1 MPPIP
6 SSCSCGPFQQC
17 CTMPCWAVGSGNT
30 ATVSSSATDSL
41 WSWSSHLTVCLL
53 DNTDPLAKVLVD
65 LPKNDAKHGCGCCV
79 RPAFGGQDNKLLEKS
94 NLLVQAQAM
103 DLRTGLSPWSAWEPP
118 SPVLDPTVVLQTTKI
133 KYQRQIAELKDLS
146 GVLAYHIIELN
157 TILKAKETEL
167 EVQRTRLASLQGQV
181 SELEGQHQ
189 QLRGQMKGLGWGN
202 SAVKLEYDALRD
214 CYRCRECELRR
225 EVERSQELTE
235 SLVRKKAKAAEYK
248 NYQNERFKRAK
259 HDELSRQLKK
269 VTNETISIDIGPEE
283 VKPAKG
289 KGPSQDFTKLEDC
302 EKPGKRPFSY
312 RLKRG
317 NSVSSRLESSYGY
330 VPACLV
336 ACLPSFISDI
346 QEAHLSEVNAV
357 KFCPS
362 STMLAT
368 GGTDKLIKLWNVVGG
383 RLESVRTLEGANGSI
398 TSIEFDPM
406 GCQILAASYN
416 KAVQLWK
423 IEDCKSR
430 ETLTGHTDKVTAA
443 KFRSTR
449 YQAVRGSRDRT
460 VKEWDLGKGACCRT
474 IDVCSYCNDVVCWE
488 NIIVSG
494 HHDKKI
500 RFWDSRGPRCTEV
513 IPVEGKVTS
522 LHISQDQ
529 MHLLS
534 CSRDNTLKVIDL
546 KMNNVRQVFSAD
558 GFKCGSDWT
567 KAIFSPD
574 KSYILAGSSDGTLYV
589 WSMENGKLVTSLPG
603 LHGASVNAVAWSPS
617 GQHVVSVD
625 QGKKVVL
632 WK

>member
-1 MPPIP
+1 MTGI
-6 SSCSCGPFQQC
+6 F
-17 CTMPCWAVGSGNT
+17 
-30 ATVSSSATDSL
+30 L
-41 WSWSSHLTVCLL
+41 
-53 DNTDPLAKVLVD
+53 
-65 LPKNDAKHGCGCCV
+65 
-79 RPAFGGQDNKLLEKS
+79 
-94 NLLVQAQAM
+94 NLCFAC
-103 DLRTGLSPWSAWEPP
+103 RSPWEPP

-189 QLRGQMKGLGWGN
+189 QLRGQMKGLGRGN

-259 HDELSRQLKK
+259 HDELFRQLKK

-317 NSVSSRLESSYGY
+317 NSVSSRLESSYCY
-330 VPACLV
+330 VPACVV

-449 YQAVRGSRDRT
+449 YQAVTGSRDRT
-460 VKEWDLGKGACCRT
+460 VKEWDLGKGAYR
-474 IDVCSYCNDVVCWE
+474 DAQE
-488 NIIVSG
+488 AG
-494 HHDKKI
+494 M
-500 RFWDSRGPRCTEV
+500 
-513 IPVEGKVTS
+513 S
-522 LHISQDQ
+522 LA
-529 MHLLS
+529 
-534 CSRDNTLKVIDL
+534 DL
-546 KMNNVRQVFSAD
+546 
-558 GFKCGSDWT
+558 
-567 KAIFSPD
+567 
-574 KSYILAGSSDGTLYV
+574 
-589 WSMENGKLVTSLPG
+589 
-603 LHGASVNAVAWSPS
+603 
-617 GQHVVSVD
+617 
-625 QGKKVVL
+625 
-632 WK
+632 